1 MALSHSPKIVT
12 DGLILCL
19 DAADKKSYSGS
30 STTLTNRA
38 LSNTTATI
46 VNGTASDGVISL
58 DGTNDWIG
66 VNNSETNTTLSPDVA
81 TFSIWCRPVDWSG
94 TGSYGSSLISRGN
107 YNTAG
112 GFFIH
117 LKSSGSPKYPVAQ
130 ATFSYSTTTSYTYDT
145 ANYAT
150 LNGWGNWV
158 NVTVSV
164 DDNIKVYVDGVLQ
177 TTKARNVST
186 IIYGTGEIGS
196 GGDTNLA
203 FCSTLSY
210 APTLDQGTGGFWRPY
225 VGDFSN
231 GLMYNRVLTANEI
244 LQNFNAQKGR
254 FGI

>member
-12 DGLILCL
+12 DGLVLCL
-19 DAADKKSYSGS
+19 DAGDPKSNSGDG
-30 STTLTNRA
+30 TTLTNRA

-46 VNGTASDGVISL
+46 TNGTASGGVISL
-58 DGTNDWIG
+58 DGTNDYIN
-66 VNNSETNTTLSPDVA
+66 VNGSETNATLSPDVA

-94 TGSYGSSLISRGN
+94 TGGYASSLISRGN

-117 LKSSGSPKYPVAQ
+117 LKDSGSPKYPVVQ
-130 ATFSYSTTTSYTYDT
+130 ATFSHSTTTSYTYNT
-145 ANYAT
+145 SNYGT

-158 NVTVSV
+158 NVAVSV

-177 TTKARNVST
+177 STTARDVST

-196 GGDTNLA
+196 GGDTHLR

-210 APTLDQGTGGFWRPY
+210 SPTLDQGTGGYWRPY
-225 VGDFSN
+225 LGDFGN

-244 LQNFNAQKGR
+244 LQNFNATKAR